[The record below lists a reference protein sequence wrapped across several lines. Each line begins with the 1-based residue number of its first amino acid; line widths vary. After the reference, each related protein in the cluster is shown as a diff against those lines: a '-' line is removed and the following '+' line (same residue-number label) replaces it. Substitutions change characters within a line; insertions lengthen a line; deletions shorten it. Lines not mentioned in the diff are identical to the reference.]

1 MAFHHVAIAS
11 RDIKASHEFYTGA
24 MGFTLVKAEA
34 SRSGED
40 GWAKHLFYDT
50 GGQGLMAL
58 WDLHDDSLP
67 PDWRSAISDG
77 LGLPRWVNHIA
88 FEARDRDDLEA
99 RKRRLLEHGV
109 DVTEI
114 DHRWCVSIYAN
125 DPNDILVEFCWTSV
139 EFTAADAEE
148 ALRVLNDASPEI
160 VPASKIVVHR
170 ASQPGSRRVS

>member
-24 MGFTLVKAEA
+24 MGFTLVKAQA

-88 FEARDRDDLEA
+88 FEARDRDDLERGSQAAPA
-99 RKRRLLEHGV
+99 RARRRR
-109 DVTEI
+109 
-114 DHRWCVSIYAN
+114 HRDRPS
-125 DPNDILVEFCWTSV
+125 LVRL
-139 EFTAADAEE
+139 D
-148 ALRVLNDASPEI
+148 LR
-160 VPASKIVVHR
+160 
-170 ASQPGSRRVS
+170 Q

>member
-24 MGFTLVKAEA
+24 MGFTLVKAQA

-88 FEARDRDDLEA
+88 FEARDRDDLETTFSSSSA
-99 RKRRLLEHGV
+99 G
-109 DVTEI
+109 
-114 DHRWCVSIYAN
+114 
-125 DPNDILVEFCWTSV
+125 P
-139 EFTAADAEE
+139 
-148 ALRVLNDASPEI
+148 
-160 VPASKIVVHR
+160 PA
-170 ASQPGSRRVS
+170 GSRRRTPRRRCES